1 MHVLVFHEACVH
13 QFAALFTIAAE
24 AVFHIHVV
32 DTQNKFPNNVPTD
45 YPFHSSVAPSVP
57 LLSCFCLPSHS
68 KHALQFLVWSWSSIY
83 SVAWVP

>member
-32 DTQNKFPNNVPTD
+32 DTQNKIPNNVTTD

-57 LLSCFCLPSHS
+57 LYHVSVCHRTVNMLYNFLYGHGVLST
-68 KHALQFLVWSWSSIY
+68 V
-83 SVAWVP
+83 